1 MAFKVTRATLLGTAA
16 ASALVLSA
24 VEAQAAIQVVVAEPA
39 AQAEPSTAQV
49 SDIVVT
55 GTRVAR
61 AGFDA
66 PTPTTVLGAEALE
79 QRALPNVGDFLNEV
93 PAFRP
98 SQTPQTNPQNLLGG
112 GQSFADLRGLG
123 SIRTLTL
130 VNGRRYV
137 PSSATG
143 QVDLNLIPTVMV
155 DRIEAVTGGASA
167 AWGSDAVAGVVNII
181 LNSTLRGAKGD
192 VSYGVT
198 QEGDNETVRVG
209 LALGDEFHEGRGH
222 FVVGAEYYNGSGISS
237 YNDREWGRRWE
248 ELVSFSGPRGDNP
261 SRLYASGVT
270 QNNQTYGGVII
281 GPNANPGGPLRG
293 IQFGPGGTVLP
304 FDYGNAIGVNAIDF
318 TGDGIYSRGQ
328 HTLLPEIFREAATGH
343 FKYDLTSSIQAF
355 AELSY
360 ASAGAR
366 FRTPQSRDSSLT
378 AIVIRRDN
386 PFLPASVASIMDA
399 NGITSF
405 PIGRANDDFGPT
417 DAENF
422 STTTRFAAGLSGDLG
437 GGWAWDAYY
446 QFGRN
451 IADSTIENLR
461 IAQNFAYA
469 VDAVSDPIT
478 GDPICRDA
486 VARAAGCVPIN
497 LIGQG
502 SPSAAAIDYTHGTQI
517 YRVELEQS
525 VFAANI
531 TGEPFSTWAGP
542 VSVAAGGEYRK
553 EETTAT
559 SDDLAANGRFTFSN
573 PRPFAGDLSV
583 KEVYAETV
591 VPLAADAPF
600 AKTLDLNAAVRYT
613 DYSTSGG
620 VTTWKVGAT
629 WEPFDDLRLRGTR
642 SRDIRAPNASEL
654 FSTTSSVTT
663 IRNPF
668 TGVTE
673 QTTVIFSPSPTLQPE
688 EADTLTV
695 GAVISPS
702 AVPGLRFSVD
712 YYDIDIAGAISSF
725 TPQTVADN
733 CFGEIAGGAPGF
745 FCGFVDRSGTGGSTA
760 VRSVSVQLLNVA
772 SLKARGVDFEV
783 SYRLPLF
790 AGHLTSRL
798 FGTYTE
804 DLIFDD
810 GTGATPVFNAQ
821 GVIQSLGGVINRA
834 GQVGG
839 FTSGQNNGATNA
851 PEWVLNGS
859 LNYATDRFSATLQGR
874 YVGGGSIDNGLVG
887 PDSPFY
893 DPRSPISIADNR
905 VDSRFYVN
913 LSGSY
918 RLSETAEVYGSVNN
932 VTNTEPPFPSTAVAG
947 LYDRIGRSYSLGL
960 RVKY

>member
-1 MAFKVTRATLLGTAA
+1 M
-16 ASALVLSA
+16 
-24 VEAQAAIQVVVAEPA
+24 
-39 AQAEPSTAQV
+39 
-49 SDIVVT
+49 
-55 GTRVAR
+55 
-61 AGFDA
+61 
-66 PTPTTVLGAEALE
+66 
-79 QRALPNVGDFLNEV
+79 
-93 PAFRP
+93 
-98 SQTPQTNPQNLLGG
+98 
-112 GQSFADLRGLG
+112 
-123 SIRTLTL
+123 
-130 VNGRRYV
+130 
-137 PSSATG
+137 
-143 QVDLNLIPTVMV
+143 
-155 DRIEAVTGGASA
+155 
-167 AWGSDAVAGVVNII
+167 
-181 LNSTLRGAKGD
+181 
-192 VSYGVT
+192 
-198 QEGDNETVRVG
+198 
-209 LALGDEFHEGRGH
+209 
-222 FVVGAEYYNGSGISS
+222 
-237 YNDREWGRRWE
+237 
-248 ELVSFSGPRGDNP
+248 
-261 SRLYASGVT
+261 
-270 QNNQTYGGVII
+270 
-281 GPNANPGGPLRG
+281 
-293 IQFGPGGTVLP
+293 
-304 FDYGNAIGVNAIDF
+304 
-318 TGDGIYSRGQ
+318 
-328 HTLLPEIFREAATGH
+328 
-343 FKYDLTSSIQAF
+343 
-355 AELSY
+355 
-360 ASAGAR
+360 
-366 FRTPQSRDSSLT
+366 
-378 AIVIRRDN
+378 
-386 PFLPASVASIMDA
+386 
-399 NGITSF
+399 
-405 PIGRANDDFGPT
+405 
-417 DAENF
+417 
-422 STTTRFAAGLSGDLG
+422 
-437 GGWAWDAYY
+437 
-446 QFGRN
+446 
-451 IADSTIENLR
+451 
-461 IAQNFAYA
+461 
-469 VDAVSDPIT
+469 
-478 GDPICRDA
+478 
-486 VARAAGCVPIN
+486 
-497 LIGQG
+497 
-502 SPSAAAIDYTHGTQI
+502 
-517 YRVELEQS
+517 
-525 VFAANI
+525 
-531 TGEPFSTWAGP
+531 
-542 VSVAAGGEYRK
+542 
-553 EETTAT
+553 
-559 SDDLAANGRFTFSN
+559 
-573 PRPFAGDLSV
+573 
-583 KEVYAETV
+583 
-591 VPLAADAPF
+591 
-600 AKTLDLNAAVRYT
+600 DLNAAVRYT

>member
-1 MAFKVTRATLLGTAA
+1 MTFKVNRAALLCTATLSVFTGTT
-16 ASALVLSA
+16 
-24 VEAQAAIQVVVAEPA
+24 AQALTFSGQTAPDAEPEA
-39 AQAEPSTAQV
+39 VQV
-49 SDIVVT
+49 GEVIVT
-55 GTRVAR
+55 GSRVAR

-66 PTPTTVLGAEALE
+66 PTPTTVLGVEAIE
-79 QRALPNVGDFLNEV
+79 QRGLPNVGDFLNEV

-112 GQSFADLRGLG
+112 GQNFADLRGLG

-137 PSSATG
+137 PSSSTG
-143 QVDLNLIPTVMV
+143 QVDLNLIPTIMV

-167 AWGSDAVAGVVNII
+167 AWGSDAVAGVVNLIF
-181 LNSTLRGAKGD
+181 NSNLRGFKGD
-192 VSYGVT
+192 VSYGLT
-198 QEGDNETVRVG
+198 QEGDNETIRVG
-209 LALGDEFHEGRGH
+209 VAVGDEFHDGRGH
-222 FVVGAEYYNGSGISS
+222 FVIGGEYYNAAGVAS

-248 ELVSFSGPRGDNP
+248 ELVSYSGPRGTNP
-261 SRLYASGVT
+261 SRFYASGVT
-270 QNNQTYGGVII
+270 QNNQTYGGVIL
-281 GPNANPGGPLRG
+281 GPNAAAGRPLHG

-304 FDYGNAIGVNAIDF
+304 FDYGNAVGVNAIDY

-328 HTLLPEIFREAATGH
+328 HTLLPEIFREAVAGQ
-343 FKYDLTSSIQAF
+343 FKYDLTSSLRGF
-355 AELSY
+355 AEINY

-386 PFLPASVASIMDA
+386 PFLPSAVASIMDV
-399 NGITSF
+399 NGIASF

-417 DAENF
+417 NAENF
-422 STTTRFAAGLSGDLG
+422 NTTTRFAAGLNGDLK

-446 QFGRN
+446 QYGRN
-451 IADSTIENLR
+451 ISDSTIENLR
-461 IAQNFAYA
+461 ISQNFAYA
-469 VDAVSDPIT
+469 IDAVRDPVS
-478 GDPICRDA
+478 GQAICRDA

-502 SPSAAAIDYTHGTQI
+502 SPSAAAIDYTHGTQF

-525 VFAANI
+525 VLAANL

-542 VSVAAGGEYRK
+542 VSVAAGVEHRR
-553 EETTAT
+553 EETTAR
-559 SDDLAANGRFTFSN
+559 SDELAANGRFTFSN

-583 KEVYAETV
+583 NEVYAETV
-591 VPLAADAPF
+591 VPLAKDAPI

-620 VTTWKVGAT
+620 VTTWKVGGSY
-629 WEPFDDLRLRGTR
+629 EPFSDLRFRATR

-654 FSTTSSVTT
+654 FATTSSITT
-663 IRNPF
+663 IRNPW

-673 QTTVIFSPSPTLQPE
+673 QTTVVFSPSPSLRPE

-702 AVPGLRFSVD
+702 IAPGLRLSVD

-725 TPQTVADN
+725 TAQAVADN
-733 CFGEIAGGAPGF
+733 CFGEIAGAGAGF
-745 FCGFVDRSGTGGSTA
+745 FCGFIDRTGTGAGTA
-760 VRSVSVQLLNVA
+760 VRAVDVQLLNVA
-772 SLKARGVDFEV
+772 SLQARGFDFEA
-783 SYRLPLF
+783 SYRMPFRSGNLN
-790 AGHLTSRL
+790 TRL
-798 FGTYTE
+798 FGTYTQ

-810 GTGATPVFNAQ
+810 GTGTKATYNGA
-821 GVIQSLGGVINRA
+821 GVIQTLGGVINRA

-851 PEWVLNGS
+851 PEWVLNAS
-859 LNYATDRFSATLQGR
+859 VNYSDDRLSATLQGR

-887 PDSPFY
+887 PDSPDY
-893 DPRSPISIADNR
+893 NPASPISIADNR
-905 VDSRFYVN
+905 VDSRFYMN

-918 RLSETAEVYGSVNN
+918 RLNAAAEIYGAINN
-932 VTNTEPPFPSTAVAG
+932 IGNVEPPFPSTAVAG
-947 LYDRIGRSYSLGL
+947 LYDRIGRSYSLGV

>member
-1 MAFKVTRATLLGTAA
+1 MTLKVNRAALLCTAA
-16 ASALVLSA
+16 LSVVA
-24 VEAQAAIQVVVAEPA
+24 VTTAQAQTVENERSSAAPEATQVDE
-39 AQAEPSTAQV
+39 
-49 SDIVVT
+49 IVVT

-79 QRALPNVGDFLNEV
+79 QRALPNVGEFLNEV

-112 GQSFADLRGLG
+112 GQNFADLRGLG

-137 PSSATG
+137 PSSSTG
-143 QVDLNLIPTVMV
+143 QVDLNLIPTIMV

-167 AWGSDAVAGVVNII
+167 AWGSDAVAGVVNLIF
-181 LNSTLRGAKGD
+181 NSTLRGIKGD

-198 QEGDNETVRVG
+198 QEGDNETVRAGVAVG
-209 LALGDEFHEGRGH
+209 DDFHDGRGH
-222 FVVGAEYYNGSGISS
+222 FVIGGEYYNAAGVGS

-248 ELVSFSGPRGDNP
+248 ELVSYSGARGNNP
-261 SRLYASGVT
+261 SRFYASGVT
-270 QNNQTYGGVII
+270 QNNQTYGGVIL
-281 GPNANPGGPLRG
+281 GPNAAAGRPLYG

-304 FDYGNAIGVNAIDF
+304 FDYGDAVGVNAVNY

-328 HTLLPEIFREAATGH
+328 HTLVPEIFREAVAGQ
-343 FKYDLTSSIQAF
+343 FKYDLTPSVQAF
-355 AELSY
+355 AEINY

-386 PFLPASVASIMDA
+386 PFLPAAVASIMDA
-399 NGITSF
+399 NGIASF

-417 DAENF
+417 NAENF
-422 STTTRFAAGLSGDLG
+422 NTTTRFATGLSGDLG
-437 GGWAWDAYY
+437 RGWAWDAYY

-451 IADSTIENLR
+451 ISDSTIENLR
-461 IAQNFAYA
+461 ISQNFAYA
-469 VDAVSDPIT
+469 IDAIRDSVT
-478 GDPICRDA
+478 GQAICRDA
-486 VARAAGCVPIN
+486 VARAQGCVPIN

-502 SPSAAAIDYTHGTQI
+502 SPSAAAIDYTHGTQF
-517 YRVELEQS
+517 YRVKLEQT

-542 VSVAAGGEYRK
+542 VSVAAGVEHRSD
-553 EETTAT
+553 ETTAI
-559 SDDLAANGRFTFSN
+559 SDELAANGRFTFSN
-573 PRPFAGDLSV
+573 PRPFSGDLSV

-591 VPLAADAPF
+591 VPLAVDAPF
-600 AKTLDLNAAVRYT
+600 AKALDLNAAIRYT

-620 VTTWKVGAT
+620 VTTWKVGGSY
-629 WEPFDDLRLRGTR
+629 EPFSDLRFRATR

-654 FSTTSSVTT
+654 FATTSSITT
-663 IRNPF
+663 IRNPW

-673 QTTVIFSPSPTLQPE
+673 QTTVVFSPSPSLKPE
-688 EADTLTV
+688 EADTLTI
-695 GAVISPS
+695 GAVVSPS
-702 AVPGLRFSVD
+702 VVPGLRFSVD

-725 TPQTVADN
+725 TAQAVADN
-733 CFGEIAGGAPGF
+733 CYGEIAGSGPGF
-745 FCGFVDRSGTGGSTA
+745 FCGFVNRTGTGSATA
-760 VRSVSVQLLNVA
+760 VRAVDVQLLNVA
-772 SLKARGVDFEV
+772 SLQARGVDFEIG
-783 SYRLPLF
+783 YRMPFRSGNLN
-790 AGHLTSRL
+790 TRL
-798 FGTYTE
+798 FGTYTQ

-810 GTGATPVFNAQ
+810 GTGTKPTYNSA
-821 GVIQSLGGVINRA
+821 GVIQTLGGVINRA

-851 PEWVLNGS
+851 PEWVLNAS
-859 LNYATDRFSATLQGR
+859 VNYSDDRLSATIQGR
-874 YVGGGSIDNGLVG
+874 YVGGGSIDNALVG
-887 PDSPFY
+887 PDHPDY
-893 DPRSPISIADNR
+893 NPASPISIADNK

-918 RLSETAEVYGSVNN
+918 RLSASAEVYGAVNN
-932 VTNTEPPFPSTAVAG
+932 VANTEPPFPSTAVAG